1 MWRLRT
7 VLFTMFVASVFAAV
21 VSIVPQ
27 PAEAHSSL
35 TPEVSIDLSAHEEEE
50 EAHCHGALECV
61 VTFFLEPLQD
71 RTGST
76 TGPEVPYAELNS
88 NFRGRPLTRDPPIPI
103 LLA

>member
-7 VLFTMFVASVFAAV
+7 VLFTMGVATVLAAI
-21 VSIVPQ
+21 VSLVPQ

-35 TPEVSIDLSAHEEEE
+35 TPEVSIDLSAHAEE

-71 RTGST
+71 RTGSA
-76 TGPEVPYAELNS
+76 TGPEVPYGELNS

-103 LLA
+103 LPA